1 MLARY
6 IMSSSHVC
14 RSVGLLVRLSVCHD
28 IVLQAKHSIMETAP
42 NESQWFSDAKDI
54 GEISMG
60 LPLAGRQIHVGRLK
74 SVILDQYLAISQK
87 QCKFGT

>member
-1 MLARY
+1 
-6 IMSSSHVC
+6 
-14 RSVGLLVRLSVCHD
+14 
-28 IVLQAKHSIMETAP
+28 METAP